1 MTVQELDREIALLS
15 EEALRLALIK
25 ESFLSSHKLDHFVPN
40 PKQYKFFEECGTRM
54 RAGFCGNR
62 FGKSTIGVVE
72 DCCWLLG
79 ERPFFPENH
88 PLRRMGIPTPGVKG
102 LVVAEDWDKVHEIFT
117 NAESAD
123 RPGKFFEFLP
133 ADVVKGTTKTQK
145 GQINSITVKVKID
158 GRDRESIII
167 FDTVR
172 SYWNNPRSFESSDW
186 DFIHLDEPVPQELWT
201 AVSRGL
207 LDRGGHSWWLLTP
220 LGFPWMYE
228 HMIAQQ
234 VVDPRNHWYFEASM
248 DDNPLLDETAKRLYL
263 ESLPEDERQCRQDGK
278 PLAHGR
284 RVYGHFDIKRHIW
297 GSWIK
302 QDPKSEV
309 QIVVPPP
316 KGWKDLHTPPANYCC
331 GYSLDPHPQTPHA
344 VLFTAIAPNGDV
356 YFYDELFDKCLI
368 RELAT
373 KIIAKAV
380 LVNLQWQLCDPSAWI
395 ENPDTGRCW
404 ADTLHENGLFVI
416 RASKDK
422 SNGIMQTQEIWSP
435 TRKTNVYVMPHMT
448 TFLKEIKSYF
458 FDRENKP
465 VDKNDHIMECLYRT
479 VVHDNLTFRAPL
491 KVEDTIYAKDEF
503 NNTSSNYNLDYQ
515 QSINI

>member
-1 MTVQELDREIALLS
+1 MQTVEQIDAEIKQLK
-15 EEALRLALIK
+15 EEALRLSLLK
-25 ESFLSSHKLDHFVPN
+25 EEYLTSSKLKNFVPN
-40 PKQYKFFEECGTRM
+40 PKQYKFFEMCATRM

-88 PLRRMGIPTPGVKG
+88 PLRRMGIPQHGVKG

-117 NAESAD
+117 NAESKD
-123 RPGKFFEFLP
+123 RMGKFFEFLP

-158 GRDRESIII
+158 GRERESIVI

-207 LDRGGHSWWLLTP
+207 LDRGGCSWWLLTP

-228 HMIAQQ
+228 HMIAMS
-234 VVDPRNHWYFEASM
+234 VIDPKNHWYFEASM
-248 DDNPLLDETAKRLYL
+248 DDNPLLDNVAKKLYL
-263 ESLPEDERQCRQDGK
+263 DSLPEDERACRQAGK

-284 RVYGHFDIKRHIW
+284 RVYGHFDEKYHIW
-297 GSWIK
+297 GGS
-302 QDPKSEV
+302 
-309 QIVVPPP
+309 VPRDKDGEPVEKILPP
-316 KGWKDLHTPPANYCC
+316 KGWVDFRTPPPSYCC

-356 YFYDELFDKCLI
+356 YFYDELFEKCLI

-380 LVNLQWQLCDPSAWI
+380 RVNLQWQLCDPSAWI

-422 SNGIMQTQEIWSP
+422 ENGIIQTQEIWSP
-435 TRKTNVYVMPHMT
+435 TSGRKVYVMPHCVR
-448 TFLKEIKSYF
+448 FIKEIKSYF

-465 VDKNDHIMECLYRT
+465 RDKDDHIMECMYRT
-479 VVHDNLTFRAPL
+479 VVHDNLTFRAPIDSSSL
-491 KVEDTIYAKDEF
+491 IIAIDEF
-503 NNTSSNYNLDYQ
+503 NQPQSYGLDYMG
-515 QSINI
+515 SIKL